1 MSTEDAEAAAAVCGV
16 ASDNHDDGDAI
27 EKAELGV
34 KRLMGSISLFL
45 GGGHGSIIHYLGE
58 VGGRLVNMIWCCDGG
73 GGEGCVGDGE
83 V

>member
-16 ASDNHDDGDAI
+16 AGDNHDDGDAI

-34 KRLMGSISLFL
+34 KRPVGGGISLFL

-58 VGGRLVNMIWCCDGG
+58 VGSRIVRTCCCACGYT
-73 GGEGCVGDGE
+73 VP
-83 V
+83 